1 MKKLSIALLI
11 LLVLISSAA
20 QADVMKHVADQA
32 NTFTDREIEK
42 LEARMTGIYDVYG
55 FDTVIVTTRD
65 SRGQTAQMY
74 AADFYD
80 EFRDYDAY
88 PNGLIFSFN
97 FDIGEYYEE
106 TRGMGM
112 ELFSDQGE
120 GALDSLLRPYLDEPD
135 YFGAMTAYLDSVEK
149 TLSRHSTPGEGGKR
163 ILSTTLRLP
172 TFSEAMAES
181 AGLLPFMLIGGIA
194 IGFAAAFVMRGKLN
208 LARPQGGAQRYTSPN
223 SLRLRDT
230 SDIYLYQTVSR
241 TKIQSNNSSSG
252 GGSGGGAR
260 FNSSSGRSYGGR
272 GGKL

>member
-1 MKKLSIALLI
+1 MKKLSIALAVLLI
-11 LLVLISSAA
+11 LITSAA
-20 QADVMKHVADQA
+20 QADTMRHVVDQA
-32 NTFTDREIEK
+32 DTFTSQEIEK
-42 LEARMTGIYDVYG
+42 LEARMTNIYDIYG

-80 EFRDYDAY
+80 EFRDYDDY

-97 FDIGEYYEE
+97 FDIREYYEA
-106 TRGMGM
+106 TRGVGM
-112 ELFSDQGE
+112 VLFSDQGE
-120 GALDSLLRPYLDEPD
+120 DALDSLLRPYLDEPD
-135 YFGAMTAYLDSVEK
+135 YFSAMTAYLDSVEK
-149 TLSRHSTPGEGGKR
+149 TLSRHSTPGENGKM
-163 ILSTTLRLP
+163 ILSTTPRLP
-172 TFSEAMAES
+172 TFSEAMEES

-194 IGFAAAFVMRGKLN
+194 IGFAAAFIMRGKLN

-241 TKIQSNNSSSG
+241 TKIQSNNSGG

-260 FNSSSGRSYGGR
+260 FSSSSGRSYGGR